1 MMTAH
6 LSENQILAEIRP
18 LGLLAEKAMFKVTD
32 GVNTHKGAI
41 FFFGLVCTAIGRLL
55 AQKVWFKVR

>member
-18 LGLLAEKAMFKVTD
+18 LGLLAEKQCLK
-32 GVNTHKGAI
+32 
-41 FFFGLVCTAIGRLL
+41 LL
-55 AQKVWFKVR
+55 MA

>member
-41 FFFGLVCTAIGRLL
+41 FLLV
-55 AQKVWFKVR
+55 